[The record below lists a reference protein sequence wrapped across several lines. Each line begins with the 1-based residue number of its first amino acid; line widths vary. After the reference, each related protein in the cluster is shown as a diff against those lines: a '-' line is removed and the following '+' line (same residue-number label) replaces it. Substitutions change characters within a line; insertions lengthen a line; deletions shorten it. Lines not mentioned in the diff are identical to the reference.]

1 MDGRN
6 ETDSGDY
13 GVYLPDEIII
23 QILSYVA
30 QPSQSPQALA
40 VAKRTLA
47 SCCFLS
53 HKWYDAAV
61 PLLYER
67 PILWGRNFDLF
78 VRTICPSKNA
88 HVIRS
93 PLAELV
99 KVLDLS
105 HLVHEGS
112 RSTTARLIGRT
123 KGQLEEFVAPV
134 ATFSAHCFPALS
146 KCAHLKVLD
155 LSLVAESP
163 PLPDLFRTISHL
175 NNLRTLRLPRS
186 SGFGVHHKPSSFGWP
201 PNLDELCLSG
211 GIDAHFLHGIVS
223 FPSALRHLTIENC
236 PNAKSHAVTHLLK
249 KAVRPLP
256 NLESLKIA
264 HMPRISRYALDDVL
278 LLLPQLQKLSV
289 SIDYVSEAMFDPTHF
304 HHNAQTIPEDDLEY
318 DAPGHQPSPLHHTL
332 RTLELTVSSTSH
344 TVRDKL
350 APIDILIAISEQALP
365 KLRQVRVSRELDWEG
380 PEMRDDVE
388 RLGEEL
394 QEGSRED
401 WKKREWV
408 FADMDEKEYQRARWK
423 DVAGVW
429 MFGNS

>member
-1 MDGRN
+1 MDVDS
-6 ETDSGDY
+6 EMHSGDQ
-13 GVYLPDEIII
+13 GMYLPDEIII

-30 QPSQSPQALA
+30 QSPLALA
-40 VAKRTLA
+40 RTTLTSCSFLA
-47 SCCFLS
+47 
-53 HKWYDAAV
+53 HQWYDAAV

-99 KVLDLS
+99 KSLDLS
-105 HLVHEGS
+105 RLVHEGS
-112 RSTTARLIGRT
+112 KSTTARLIGRT
-123 KGQLEEFVAPV
+123 KSQLEEFVAPV
-134 ATFSAHCFPALS
+134 ATFSTHCFPALS

-155 LSLVAESP
+155 LSLVAEPP

-175 NNLRTLRLPRS
+175 DDLRTLRLPRS

-201 PNLDELCLSG
+201 PNLQELCLSG

-223 FPSALRHLTIENC
+223 FPPTLRHLTIENC

-264 HMPRISRYALDDVL
+264 HMPRISRYALDNVL

-304 HHNAQTIPEDDLEY
+304 HHNPHSIPEDESEDEIAGL
-318 DAPGHQPSPLHHTL
+318 QPLALHHNL
-332 RTLELTVSSTSH
+332 RSLELTVSSTSH
-344 TVRDKL
+344 TIRDKL
-350 APIDILIAISEQALP
+350 APVDLLIAISEQALP
-365 KLRQVRVSRELDWEG
+365 KLRQVRVSRELDWEVLD
-380 PEMRDDVE
+380 MRDDLE

-394 QEGSRED
+394 QEGSHED

-408 FADMDEKEYQRARWK
+408 FADMDEQEYQKQRWM

-429 MFGNS
+429 MFGNG